1 MTDVVRPL
9 GVGMLAGVF
18 FMGFSFPSIN
28 RLLGFGEL
36 CGEARRAAVRQHTE
50 RYFTL
55 GIGRSENMDVY
66 LGTSVTP
73 VGEAGLDS
81 VACARGVLMVDTT
94 AAGKLPPAIRRLGI
108 RAVGRYGVVV
118 MK

>member
-1 MTDVVRPL
+1 
-9 GVGMLAGVF
+9 MLAGVF

-50 RYFTL
+50 RYFTF

-66 LGTSVTP
+66 LGMSVTP
-73 VGEAGLDS
+73 VDEAGLDTLTGTH
-81 VACARGVLMVDTT
+81 GVLMVDTT

-118 MK
+118 IK